1 MSERFSRPF
10 GVTPLMVEYSKT
22 GKEETLLKVKS
33 MFIQFWILNKST
45 LGGKPYNIYQLSA
58 FLEVPVSFVNNYLVE
73 NLLSSRIWNE
83 DTREDVFNAVIGQ
96 SISWVLEDR
105 LDIQNQVDI
114 LKNSQGQSYKPFISS
129 ELTKAL
135 GLKLSSSNTLQ
146 SVIKGLSTN
155 SINIFNN
162 NENTVEA
169 NQGFSMEEA
178 MEIIQGQLSGV
189 SKERLIEEAEYELIQ
204 DMKELPEVVATKQVG
219 LNTDKE
225 GLSFKKPELTE
236 AMDNYKG
243 AIEGFN
249 ETHHEIRREIEL
261 QIDPDEEDP
270 ELDIYPG

>member
-243 AIEGFN
+243 AIDDFN

>member
-243 AIEGFN
+243 AIEDFN

>member
-236 AMDNYKG
+236 AMENYKG
-243 AIEGFN
+243 AIEDFN